1 MGKFKDLT
9 GQRFGKLT
17 VVKRVEN
24 KIVSNSNQYAQ
35 WLCKCDCGNEIVATG
50 VYLRTGNIK
59 SCGCSKFYPT
69 YIDLTGQ
76 KFGEWTVLKRS
87 DLKTPGKTWWTC
99 KCSCGVVKDVDAA
112 LLKNGRSK
120 SCGHLHLT
128 KGNYSKERIY
138 NVWRNMI
145 ARCNNPK
152 AAHYDSYDGRG
163 ISVCEEWKDF
173 LTFRDWAYAN
183 GYDKDAPIKACT
195 IDRIDTT
202 GNYCPENCRWTDW
215 NTQANNRTA
224 CKYITIDGVTHDISE
239 WGHIMGISKSTI
251 RGRLKTG
258 WSEKDAIMTPVWGK
272 RKGA

>member
-1 MGKFKDLT
+1 MRFIDLTGKKFGKLTVLNQEQDYIQVNGRHRSRQKCVCECGNECIVDGDALRTGNTKSCGCSRHKKWAKDLT
-9 GQRFGKLT
+9 GQHFGKLT
-17 VVKRVEN
+17 VLGRSSKYL
-24 KIVSNSNQYAQ
+24 NQKVY
-35 WLCKCDCGNEIVATG
+35 WHCKCDCGNEV
-50 VYLRTGNIK
+50 
-59 SCGCSKFYPT
+59 
-69 YIDLTGQ
+69 
-76 KFGEWTVLKRS
+76 
-87 DLKTPGKTWWTC
+87 
-99 KCSCGVVKDVDAA
+99 DVIGA
-112 LLKNGRSK
+112 LLTSGRSK
-120 SCGHLHLT
+120 SCGCSHITQGGFGKSRLYEVWFAMMSRCT
-128 KGNYSKERIY
+128 KTEN
-138 NVWRNMI
+138 
-145 ARCNNPK
+145 K
-152 AAHYDSYDGRG
+152 AYQDYGGRG
-163 ISVCEEWKDF
+163 IKVCDEWKDF

-258 WSEKDAIMTPVWGK
+258 WSESDAIMTPVWGK